1 MSSKVKTNNERI
13 LVIVESPNKVKT
25 ISGIL
30 KKAGYAKAVVM
41 ASVGHIMKLG
51 DGGPA
56 YNSGI
61 YPKQKFRMN
70 LAIAD
75 DKQKVVADIIAQA
88 KIADKIYIG
97 TDQDREGFVI
107 GWSLIKFCELPV
119 DKCFRIV
126 MHEITPKAVVYAL
139 ENPVPFDDN
148 IVNAGLTRM
157 MIDKLIGYGLSPLA
171 KKYLGAK
178 SVGRCQS
185 VGLKLVSDREKE
197 IMDFVPEMYFNL
209 YLNFIKNGTAFKAK
223 YAGYNDEVI
232 DKFSRQAD
240 VDAVINNCKGG
251 AYIIEDTKVVKHQE
265 SPKPPFCTAT
275 FQQEAAN
282 KLGLKVKDA
291 MSCAQK
297 LFEGISLAG
306 EHIGLITYMRT
317 DSTEFAQEFIPELKT
332 FIENT
337 YGAASYVGPRKS
349 KQKET
354 DQDGHEALRV
364 TNPNLTPDIVEATT
378 GNELLAKVYRLIWQR
393 TVASAMPNAVISET
407 IYIINNNGHKFTLSS
422 KELLSAGYK
431 AVYEYDDTSDIAST
445 PIFTVGETLEDAE
458 LEAAK
463 KFTQPKP
470 RYTEASLVKEL
481 QNRSIGRPSTYVTI
495 VETILS
501 PTRGYA
507 KLEEKHIVPTDRGM
521 QLADYCNR
529 SFPTLINLNYTKEM
543 EESLDKIAGG
553 KILWLDF
560 MENFYKNLQ
569 DIIGATNETGI
580 APEMPEKECPN
591 CGKPMVVR
599 RSRFGKLFYGC
610 SAYPKCRGII
620 SID

>member
-1 MSSKVKTNNERI
+1 MSKSKATEKI

-30 KKAGYAKAVVM
+30 KKAGYTKAVVM

-61 YPKQKFRMN
+61 YPKQKFKMN

-75 DKQKVVADIIAQA
+75 DKQKVVADISAQA
-88 KIADKIYIG
+88 KTADKIYIG
-97 TDQDREGFVI
+97 TDQDREGYVI
-107 GWSLIKFCELPV
+107 GWSLIKFCDLPIE
-119 DKCFRIV
+119 KCFRIV
-126 MHEITPKAVVYAL
+126 MHEITPKAVVHAI

-148 IVNAGLTRM
+148 LVNAGLTRM

-197 IMDFVPEMYFNL
+197 ILDFVPEMYFNL
-209 YLNFIKNGTAFKAK
+209 YLNFTKNDTSFKAK
-223 YAGYNDEVI
+223 YIGYNDETI
-232 DKFSRQAD
+232 DKFTRKAD
-240 VDAVINNCKGG
+240 VDAVISNCKGG
-251 AYIIEDTKVVKHQE
+251 SYKIDTIKTVKHQE

-282 KLGLKVKDA
+282 RLGLKVKDA
-291 MSCAQK
+291 MSLAQK
-297 LFEGISLAG
+297 LFEGISLGG

-317 DSTEFAQEFIPELKT
+317 DSTEFAAEFIPELKA
-332 FIENT
+332 FIDST
-337 YGAASYVGPRKS
+337 YGTSSYIGPRKS

-378 GNELLAKVYRLIWQR
+378 GNALLAKVYKLIWQR
-393 TVASAMPNAVISET
+393 TVASAMPNAIISET
-407 IYIINNNGHKFTLSS
+407 IYTINNNGHKFIISS

-431 AVYEYDDTSDIAST
+431 AVYEFEDNSGILAT
-445 PIFTVGETLEDAE
+445 PIFSEGELLENAE
-458 LEAAK
+458 LEEAQL
-463 KFTQPKP
+463 FTKPKS

-543 EESLDKIAGG
+543 EESLDKIATG
-553 KILWLDF
+553 KTMWLDF

-591 CGKPMVVR
+591 CGKPMIVR

>member
-1 MSSKVKTNNERI
+1 MSKTKTNTEKI

-25 ISGIL
+25 VSSIL
-30 KKAGYAKAVVM
+30 KNAGYSKAVVL
-41 ASVGHIMKLG
+41 ASVGHIMTLN

-61 YPKQKFRMN
+61 YPKQKFKMN
-70 LAIAD
+70 LAIAEG
-75 DKQKVVADIIAQA
+75 KQKVVDEIATQA
-88 KIADKIYIG
+88 KAADKIYIG

-107 GWSLIKFCELPV
+107 GWSLIKFCKLPIE
-119 DKCFRIV
+119 KCHRIV
-126 MHEITPKAVVYAL
+126 MHEITPKAVIHAL

-148 IVNAGLTRM
+148 LVNAGLTRM

-197 IMDFVPEMYFNL
+197 IQYFIPEMYFNL
-209 YLNFIKNGTAFKAK
+209 YLNFTKNNTTFKAK
-223 YAGYNDEVI
+223 YAGYKEEAI
-232 DKFSRQAD
+232 DKFTRQAD
-240 VDAVINNCKGG
+240 VDAVINNCKNGTYKI
-251 AYIIEDTKVVKHQE
+251 ADIKTVKHQE

-275 FQQEAAN
+275 FQQEAAT

-297 LFEGISLAG
+297 LFEGIKVDG

-317 DSTEFAQEFIPELKT
+317 DSTEIAEEFIPELQA

-337 YGAASYVGPRKS
+337 YGKNQYVGPRKS
-349 KQKET
+349 KKQET
-354 DQDGHEALRV
+354 DQNGHEALRV
-364 TNPNLTPDIVEATT
+364 TDPSITPEMLADFIT
-378 GNELLAKVYRLIWQR
+378 NDLLIKVYRLIWQR
-393 TVASAMPNAVISET
+393 TIASAMPNATISET
-407 IYIINNNGHKFTLSS
+407 IYTIDNNEHKFTLSS
-422 KELLSAGYK
+422 KELLKAGYK
-431 AVYEYDDTSDIAST
+431 AVYEFDDNQVLST
-445 PIFTVGETLEDAE
+445 IPTFGIDEVLENAE
-458 LEAAK
+458 LESVQ
-463 KFTQPKP
+463 KFTQPKA

-481 QNRSIGRPSTYVTI
+481 QNRGIGRPSTYATI

-507 KLEEKHIVPTDRGM
+507 TLEEKHIIPTDRGM

-529 SFPTLINLNYTKEM
+529 SFPTIINLNYTKEM
-543 EESLDKIAGG
+543 EESLDKIAAG
-553 KILWLDF
+553 KTSWLDF
-560 MENFYKNLQ
+560 MEIFYNNLQ
-569 DIIGATNETGI
+569 EIIGTTNETGI
-580 APEMPEKECPN
+580 APEMLEKDCPN

-610 SAYPKCRGII
+610 SAFPKCRGII

>member
-1 MSSKVKTNNERI
+1 MNKTDKI

-30 KKAGYAKAVVM
+30 KKAGYSKAVVL

-61 YPKQKFRMN
+61 YPKKNFRMN
-70 LAIAD
+70 LVVSE
-75 DKQKVVADIIAQA
+75 DKHKVVSEISSQA
-88 KIADKIYIG
+88 KLADRIYIG

-107 GWSLIKFCELPV
+107 GWSLIKFCNLPA

-126 MHEITPKAVVYAL
+126 MHEITPKAVIHAI
-139 ENPVPFDDN
+139 ENPVPFN
-148 IVNAGLTRM
+148 ENLVNAGLTRM
-157 MIDKLIGYGLSPLA
+157 MVDKLIGYGLSPLA

-178 SVGRCQS
+178 SIGRCQS

-197 IMDFVPEMYFNL
+197 IRDFIPEVYFNL
-209 YLNFIKNGTAFKAK
+209 YLNFIKNSTALKAK
-223 YAGYNDEVI
+223 YIGYNDEVI
-232 DKFSRQAD
+232 EKFTRQAD
-240 VDAVINNCKGG
+240 VDAVIANCNHGSYTVEGIKT
-251 AYIIEDTKVVKHQE
+251 IKHQE
-265 SPKPPFCTAT
+265 QPKQPFCTAT

-282 KLGLKVKDA
+282 KLGLRVKDA

-297 LFEGISLAG
+297 LFEGIKVNG
-306 EHIGLITYMRT
+306 EHVGLITYMRT
-317 DSTEFAQEFIPELKT
+317 DSTEFAPEFIPELKA
-332 FIENT
+332 FIET
-337 YGAASYVGPRKS
+337 AYGSAKYAGPRKS
-349 KQKET
+349 KKKET

-364 TNPNLTPDIVEATT
+364 TDPTMTPEKLAGLIEND
-378 GNELLAKVYRLIWQR
+378 LLVRVYKLIWQR
-393 TVASAMPNAVISET
+393 TIASAMPNAVIAET
-407 IYIINNNGHKFTLSS
+407 VYTINNNGHKFTLSS
-422 KELLSAGYK
+422 KELQNAGYRE
-431 AVYEYDDTSDIAST
+431 VYEFED
-445 PIFTVGETLEDAE
+445 GESLSPVPTLAAGEILENTE
-458 LEAAK
+458 LETAK

-481 QNRSIGRPSTYVTI
+481 QQRGIGRPSTYVTI

-507 KLEEKHIVPTDRGM
+507 KLEEKHITPTDRGI
-521 QLADYCNR
+521 QLANYCDR
-529 SFPTLINLNYTKEM
+529 SFPTLINLNYTKEL
-543 EESLDKIAGG
+543 EERLDWIADG
-553 KILWLDF
+553 KIYWLDY

-580 APEMPEKECPN
+580 ATEMPEKECPN

-610 SAYPKCRGII
+610 SAYPKCKGII

>member
-1 MSSKVKTNNERI
+1 MSKADKI
-13 LVIVESPNKVKT
+13 LIIVESPNKVKT

-30 KKAGYAKAVVM
+30 KKAGYTKAVVL
-41 ASVGHIMKLG
+41 ASVGHIMTLA

-61 YPKQKFRMN
+61 YPKKQFKMN
-70 LAIAD
+70 LTIAEG
-75 DKQKVVADIIAQA
+75 KQKVVDDIILQA
-88 KIADKIYIG
+88 KKADKIYIG

-107 GWSLIKFCELPV
+107 GWSLVKFCELPI

-126 MHEITPKAVVYAL
+126 MHEITPKAVIHAL

-148 IVNAGLTRM
+148 LVNAGLTRM

-171 KKYLGAK
+171 KKYIGAK

-197 IMDFVPEMYFNL
+197 IADFIPEMYFNL
-209 YLNFIKNGTAFKAK
+209 YLNFTKNDTPFRAK
-223 YAGYNDEVI
+223 YAGYKEEAI
-232 DKFSRQAD
+232 DKFTKQAD
-240 VDAVINNCKGG
+240 VDAVITNCAGG
-251 AYIIEDTKVVKHQE
+251 TYTIENIKLVKRQE

-275 FQQEAAN
+275 FQQEAASRLN
-282 KLGLKVKDA
+282 LKVKDA

-297 LFEGISLAG
+297 LFEGINVNG
-306 EHIGLITYMRT
+306 EHIGLVTYLRT
-317 DSTEFAQEFIPELKT
+317 DSTEFAEEFIPEIKT
-332 FIENT
+332 FVENI
-337 YGAASYVGPRKS
+337 YGKDKYVGPRKA

-354 DQDGHEALRV
+354 DQNGHEALRV
-364 TNPNLTPDIVEATT
+364 TDPTMTPEKLSTLIN
-378 GNELLAKVYRLIWQR
+378 NELLIKVYKLIWQR
-393 TVASAMPNAVISET
+393 TVASVMPNAVISET
-407 IYIINNNGHKFTLSS
+407 IYTINNNGHKFAFSS

-431 AVYEYDDTSDIAST
+431 TVYEYEDNQTFGAT
-445 PIFTVGETLEDAE
+445 FTFTAGEVLENAE
-458 LEAAK
+458 LDPVK
-463 KFTQPKP
+463 KFTTPP
-470 RYTEASLVKEL
+470 ARFTEASLVKEL
-481 QNRSIGRPSTYVTI
+481 QNRSIGRPSTYATI

-507 KLEEKHIVPTDRGM
+507 TLEEKHIIPTDRGM

-543 EESLDKIAGG
+543 EESLDKIADG
-553 KILWLDF
+553 KVNWLDF
-560 MENFYKNLQ
+560 MEIFYKNLQ
-569 DIIGATNETGI
+569 EIIGTTNETGI
-580 APEMPEKECPN
+580 APELPEKECPN

-610 SAYPKCRGII
+610 SAFPKCRGII

>member
-1 MSSKVKTNNERI
+1 MNKTDKI
-13 LVIVESPNKVKT
+13 LIIVESPNKVKT
-25 ISGIL
+25 ISTIL
-30 KKAGYAKAVVM
+30 KKAGYTKATVI
-41 ASVGHIMKLG
+41 ASVGHVMKLA

-56 YNSGI
+56 WNSGI
-61 YPKQKFRMN
+61 YPKQKFKMN
-70 LAIAD
+70 LAVAD
-75 DKQKVVADIIAQA
+75 DKQKVVEEIKRQA
-88 KIADKIYIG
+88 KLVDRVYIG
-97 TDQDREGFVI
+97 TDQDREGFLI
-107 GWSLIKFCELPV
+107 GWSLIKFCELPT

-126 MHEITPKAVVYAL
+126 MHEITPKAVVHAL
-139 ENPVPFDDN
+139 ENPVAFDEN
-148 IVNAGLTRM
+148 LVSAGLTRL

-197 IMDFVPEMYFNL
+197 IAEFIPELYFNL
-209 YLNFIKNGTAFKAK
+209 YLNFIKNEIPCKAK
-223 YAGYNDEVI
+223 YLGYKEEVI
-232 DKFSRQAD
+232 DKFNKQAD
-240 VDAVINNCKGG
+240 VDAIIANCKDGT
-251 AYIIEDTKVVKHQE
+251 YTIEDTKMVKHQE

-275 FQQEAAN
+275 FQQEAAT
-282 KLGLKVKDA
+282 KLGLRVKDA

-297 LFEGISLAG
+297 LFEGIKIDG

-317 DSTEFAQEFIPELKT
+317 DSTEFAPEFIPELKT
-332 FIENT
+332 FIET
-337 YGAASYVGPRKS
+337 KYGAAKYVGPRKGKKS
-349 KQKET
+349 ET

-364 TNPNLTPDIVEATT
+364 TDITMTPDKLSTFID
-378 GNELLAKVYRLIWQR
+378 NELLLKVYKLIWQR
-393 TVASAMPNAVISET
+393 TVASAMSNAIIAET
-407 IYIINNNGHKFTLSS
+407 AYIINNNGHKFTLSS
-422 KELLSAGYK
+422 KELIKAGYK
-431 AVYEYDDTSDIAST
+431 EVYEFDD
-445 PIFTVGETLEDAE
+445 GETLSTIPNFSVGEVLEHTE
-458 LEAAK
+458 LESVK
-463 KFTQPKP
+463 KFTQPKA

-481 QNRSIGRPSTYVTI
+481 QQRGIGRPSTYVTI

-501 PTRGYA
+501 PTRGYT
-507 KLEEKHIVPTDRGM
+507 KLEDKHIVPTDRGI
-521 QLADYCNR
+521 QLADYCDR

-543 EESLDKIAGG
+543 EDRLDMIAAG
-553 KILWLDF
+553 KTNWLDY
-560 MENFYKNLQ
+560 MEVFYKNLQ